1 MKIYSEFIK
10 QNYAELFLY
19 DKVDN
24 KEFSNFNNF
33 KTNNTGKNRL
43 ELLDIGYETKRIINR
58 FVDELKNNSKTFKA
72 YCTIRNK
79 KLDQFIT
86 DFIIKI
92 NTSR

>member
-33 KTNNTGKNRL
+33 KTNNTGKNQL
-43 ELLDIGYETKRIINR
+43 ELLDIDYETKRIINR

-72 YCTIRNK
+72 YYTIRNK

-86 DFIIKI
+86 DFITKI
-92 NTSR
+92 NMSR